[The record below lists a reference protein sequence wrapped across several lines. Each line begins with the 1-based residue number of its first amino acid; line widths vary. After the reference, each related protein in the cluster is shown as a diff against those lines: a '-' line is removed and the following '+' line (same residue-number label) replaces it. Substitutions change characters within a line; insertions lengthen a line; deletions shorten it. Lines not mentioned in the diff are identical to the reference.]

1 MHTALDILTS
11 FILTQSGISTTA
23 DATRAPAKQPASSKR
38 SVPAAPSSAELVTF
52 GEVYLE
58 VMDGERSPAFWR
70 DPIELRL
77 RHLVAP
83 ISALWPELWLCHNGM
98 RRTSGCR
105 PD

>member
-1 MHTALDILTS
+1 
-11 FILTQSGISTTA
+11 
-23 DATRAPAKQPASSKR
+23 
-38 SVPAAPSSAELVTF
+38 LVTF
-52 GEVYLE
+52 GEVYLK